1 MQRFYL
7 YCLFSLA
14 VCLSLSAAAFAGG
27 PNPDNY
33 PLRVHI
39 LKNVARPDANKAYAA
54 KNPEN
59 MADYIEGQGAA
70 DLFENGQPR
79 GFLYTYSCVQ
89 PLVASAGYATYPAR
103 WKKKDKVLEILV
115 PQPGK
120 PWNMEACEL
129 QPSMRPGLAY
139 FWSDQDDK
147 VVEESA
153 AVFKDWMA
161 KNHYDPEKDMDL
173 PTGADADSTSG
184 RNSGY
189 SSSQHT
195 GSH

>member
-1 MQRFYL
+1 MRHFYI
-7 YCLFSLA
+7 YCLCNLA
-14 VCLSLSAAAFAGG
+14 ACLSLATAASASG
-27 PNPDNY
+27 PDPDKY

-39 LKNVARPDANKAYAA
+39 LKNVARPDAAKAYAA

-70 DLFENGQPR
+70 DLFENGQPQ
-79 GFLYTYSCVQ
+79 GFLFTYSCIQ
-89 PLVASAGYATYPAR
+89 PLLASGGYATYPAR
-103 WKKKDKVLEILV
+103 WKKRNKVLEILV
-115 PQPGK
+115 PQAGK
-120 PWNMEACEL
+120 PWNSESCEL

-139 FWSDQDDK
+139 FWNDQDDK

-173 PTGADADSTSG
+173 PTGADADAAPSRS
-184 RNSGY
+184 SGY
-189 SSSQHT
+189 SSSQHS

>member
-1 MQRFYL
+1 MRRIFISIFCGL
-7 YCLFSLA
+7 AGLLSFSTAALA
-14 VCLSLSAAAFAGG
+14 RG
-27 PNPDNY
+27 PDPDNY

-39 LKNVARPDANKAYAA
+39 LKNVARHDADKAYAA

-79 GFLYTYSCVQ
+79 GFIYTYSCVA
-89 PLVASAGYATYPAR
+89 PLLASGGYASYPAR

-115 PQPGK
+115 PEVGK
-120 PWNMEACEL
+120 PWNVEGCDL
-129 QPSMRPGLAY
+129 QPTMRPGLAY
-139 FWSDQDDK
+139 FWNDEDDTVK
-147 VVEESA
+147 EESA
-153 AVFKDWMA
+153 AVFKAWMV
-161 KNHYDPEKDMDL
+161 KHHYDPEKDLDL
-173 PTGADADSTSG
+173 PIDVAPEPAGNGQTGS
-184 RNSGY
+184 